1 MDSSWS
7 DKHHR
12 KGFVALQRE
21 FRSSASLRYL
31 PSIVVSDQKYA
42 LGVKIFAV
50 GRCRAIDQEKW
61 SWQAVQ
67 WFPTICEAAANF
79 GRGEEARIV
88 DKVFYVWI
96 ASLLLTSILC
106 RGRKSHLQKERW
118 RGRQADLF
126 WTKAKLS
133 QVKPQDRIRRCAA
146 SYSTVYQLL

>member
-12 KGFVALQRE
+12 KGFVALHRE

-50 GRCRAIDQEKW
+50 GRCRTIDQEKW

-96 ASLLLTSILC
+96 AS
-106 RGRKSHLQKERW
+106 
-118 RGRQADLF
+118 
-126 WTKAKLS
+126 
-133 QVKPQDRIRRCAA
+133 
-146 SYSTVYQLL
+146 QLLSFVVDGSPTYKKNDDEDDKPIFFGQKQSSVKWNPKTG

>member
-1 MDSSWS
+1 MC
-7 DKHHR
+7 
-12 KGFVALQRE
+12 
-21 FRSSASLRYL
+21 YL

-50 GRCRAIDQEKW
+50 GRCRTIDQEKW

-96 ASLLLTSILC
+96 AS
-106 RGRKSHLQKERW
+106 
-118 RGRQADLF
+118 
-126 WTKAKLS
+126 
-133 QVKPQDRIRRCAA
+133 
-146 SYSTVYQLL
+146 QLLSFVMDGSPTYKMNADEDDKPIFFGQKQSSVKWNPKTG

>member
-12 KGFVALQRE
+12 KGFVALHRE

-50 GRCRAIDQEKW
+50 GRCRTIDQEKW

-67 WFPTICEAAANF
+67 WFPTICGAAANF

-96 ASLLLTSILC
+96 ASQLLSFAMDGSPTYKKNDDEDDKPIFF
-106 RGRKSHLQKERW
+106 R
-118 RGRQADLF
+118 
-126 WTKAKLS
+126 TKAKLS